1 LLLGT
6 FESDAVR
13 AAAAELKSEQFAR
26 AASKAVTYLGY
37 TAYAAE
43 LGEMSEEAEWD
54 TSKENFVPVRQG
66 RPTSALVTPLS
77 VKKRDQELEDTKR
90 WFLVQQQAVLTGV
103 SAVPHSIAVWLMQLA
118 FDLMVLLCCVC
129 MQCFLDRN

>member
-1 LLLGT
+1 
-6 FESDAVR
+6 
-13 AAAAELKSEQFAR
+13 
-26 AASKAVTYLGY
+26 
-37 TAYAAE
+37 
-43 LGEMSEEAEWD
+43 MSEEAEWD

-66 RPTSALVTPLS
+66 RPTTALVTPLS